1 MLLERQTKEELG
13 RRKGQGGG
21 MRGDGGLDGEWTKA
35 GWLAVCRGNRAGE
48 ARVPRWM
55 EKSTEERE
63 GTGCVRA
70 EL

>member
-1 MLLERQTKEELG
+1 MGSGPRL
-13 RRKGQGGG
+13 
-21 MRGDGGLDGEWTKA
+21 A
-35 GWLAVCRGNRAGE
+35 GWLCVVVTRAGE

-70 EL
+70 ELLG

>member
-1 MLLERQTKEELG
+1 MEEKGSGWWNERGWGSRWGVDQS
-13 RRKGQGGG
+13 
-21 MRGDGGLDGEWTKA
+21 
-35 GWLAVCRGNRAGE
+35 WLAGCVVVTRAGE